1 MAVVHRRAS
10 YARTAL
16 CVAVLLALGGCGG
29 DGTTPE
35 LRATR
40 ETPPG
45 GTQPEDLDAT
55 SQALVEAVR
64 SFAEDQGGSL
74 PRSVRLRTLSDGEG
88 RFALEARL
96 RDEAGVTSVADDGL
110 RPGVR
115 LGWYVPFVPPGAER
129 DVARGRPGFAF
140 CLENR
145 SGHLDTVAEPARDG
159 AEVTVGTD
167 DGGGCGEAPTVPA
180 S

>member
-1 MAVVHRRAS
+1 MTVARRRPS
-10 YARTAL
+10 YAGTAL
-16 CVAVLLALGGCGG
+16 SCVAVLLALGGCGG

-64 SFAEDQGGSL
+64 SFAE
-74 PRSVRLRTLSDGEG
+74 
-88 RFALEARL
+88 
-96 RDEAGVTSVADDGL
+96 DGL

-159 AEVTVGTD
+159 AEVTAGPD
-167 DGGGCGEAPTVPA
+167 DGSGCGEAPTAPA
-180 S
+180 G